1 MNGFMV
7 GHMKSKKNGHRHRG
21 CSQLG
26 FTQMMKRSLPCRAT
40 CKADLWTGP
49 AYVNISSPDLDSCYL
64 FHISR
69 NTTSSKSGFFRLR
82 YLYSKFRKK
91 PPKNLSVLKKPPKNL
106 GVLKKPPKNLGF
118 LKKKPRF
125 FEKTS
130 VSWKN
135 LQETAVS
142 WKNLRF
148 LQETAVSWK
157 NRGFLKK
164 PPKKPTRWIASKQIF

>member
-7 GHMKSKKNGHRHRG
+7 GHMKSEKNGHRHRD

-49 AYVNISSPDLDSCYL
+49 AYVNISSPDLVSCYL

-69 NTTSSKSGFFRLR
+69 NTTSSKSGFFRLI
-82 YLYSKFRKK
+82 RKK
-91 PPKNLSVLKKPPKNL
+91 PQCLEKTLVSPKNLGVLKKPPINL

-118 LKKKPRF
+118 LKKPPRNRGFLKKPRF
-125 FEKTS
+125 LEK
-130 VSWKN
+130 
-135 LQETAVS
+135 TAVS
-142 WKNLRF
+142 WKNLR
-148 LQETAVSWK
+148 K
-157 NRGFLKK
+157 NLPHELPLSG
-164 PPKKPTRWIASKQIF
+164 I